1 MMKQIDDIINA
12 YINAENTDYAIM
24 IDGEWG
30 TGKSYYWK
38 NVLRK
43 QIEGTAIPGSLK
55 EEKYK
60 TAKISLFGIQSV
72 DDLKLEIY
80 TSLYDDDK
88 KSKKKRFIS
97 FGGGLF
103 KFIATNNVFSIDKK
117 LATSLLSLVP
127 IDLSNH
133 VLCFDDLERLNKN
146 IMKEVL
152 GYINSL
158 IEHHH
163 QKVVFIC
170 NNVECKSPDYTS
182 YKEKLVRF
190 TCKLQ
195 SDIPSVLETL
205 MKDKEER
212 FKNFILSNKS
222 WISHVYKNAKCNN
235 LRTLKFNMDIM
246 ERIYSDVLANMGDPV
261 WKVDNYILL
270 LTIAYSIESRLK
282 ANDSR
287 LYILL
292 NLTQSWANQIS
303 CIDSI
308 AHFSSGSGNNKKVVD
323 KKDPE
328 EEYLREKRE
337 KYFSNT
343 FIYGTSK
350 ALLDYVGSGNFDQA
364 LFVCDIQKM
373 IVEAKRF
380 NHTNE
385 QNLMSKLSNTW
396 DINDDE
402 LYETIEEV
410 IKGTREMSYSM
421 EYYPNYFLQLQLLQ
435 NLGFGD
441 TGYSI
446 ANLKEIFQHAIENCD
461 KTGYDEKLNYIYQ
474 NTDGATEEFKELA
487 ELVYNFNYAQQGIE
501 IGNEFKDAILHL
513 DKDMN
518 LGKFQD
524 SPINLFAKITAE
536 DFFESFLKC
545 HNSRK
550 RDVCYLFEKRY
561 HNVKYRQ
568 LDVDFITNITNILA
582 GYLSNSEV
590 KPAPSKKYCEYLQ
603 KILINGAENTADR

>member
-1 MMKQIDDIINA
+1 MKQIDDIINV
-12 YINAENTDYAIM
+12 YINAEDTDYAIM

-30 TGKSYYWK
+30 SGKSYYWK

-43 QIEGTAIPGSLK
+43 QIEETATPSSFGK
-55 EEKYK
+55 KKYK

-80 TSLYDDDK
+80 TSLYGDDEK
-88 KSKKKRFIS
+88 GKKKQIMS
-97 FGGGLF
+97 LSGGFFKHIADKIGLP
-103 KFIATNNVFSIDKK
+103 IDKK
-117 LATSLLSLVP
+117 LAANFLSLVP
-127 IDLSNH
+127 IDLSNR
-133 VLCFDDLERLNKN
+133 VLCFDDLERLNED

-170 NNVECKSPDYTS
+170 NNVECESPDYSS

-195 SDIPSVLETL
+195 TDIPSVLETL

-222 WISHVYKNAKCNN
+222 WINHVYKNVKCNN

-292 NLTQSWANQIS
+292 DLTQSWANQIS

-323 KKDPE
+323 KKDSK

-350 ALLDYVGSGNFDQA
+350 ALLDYVCSGNFDKA
-364 LFVCDIQKM
+364 LFVCDIEKM
-373 IVEAKRF
+373 IAEAKRF
-380 NHTNE
+380 NYTNE
-385 QNLMSKLSNTW
+385 QKLMSKLNNIW
-396 DINDDE
+396 DIDDE
-402 LYETIEEV
+402 ELCKTIEEV
-410 IKGTREMSYSM
+410 IKGTKEMSYSI
-421 EYYPNYFLQLQLLQ
+421 EYYPNYFLQLQRLQ

-446 ANLKEIFQHAIENCD
+446 VNLKKIFQHAIENCA
-461 KTGYDEKLNYIYQ
+461 KAGYDEKLNYIYQ

-487 ELVYNFNYAQQGIE
+487 ELVYNFNYAQQNIE
-501 IGNEFKDAILHL
+501 RGNEFEDAILHL
-513 DKDMN
+513 DKNMD
-518 LGKFQD
+518 LGKFRD
-524 SPINLFAKITAE
+524 IPINLFAKITAE

-550 RDVCYLFEKRY
+550 RDVCNLFEKRY
-561 HNVKYRQ
+561 HDAKYRQ
-568 LDVDFITNITNILA
+568 LDVDFITNITDILA
-582 GYLSNSEV
+582 DYLSNPEV

-603 KILINGAENTADR
+603 KIFNGAENTADR